1 MNKRRHEHMKVE
13 NAHQKSESYRQKEIR
28 HLQAK
33 QLIQNCSTGLTRK
46 FLVPIA
52 GKRPEGSPVLEG
64 D

>member
-1 MNKRRHEHMKVE
+1 MRVE

-52 GKRPEGSPVLEG
+52 GKGPEGSPVPEG